1 MSALLLYGDTE
12 RSPALRHEL
21 PLAIIDPL
29 LFVERDGHRVV
40 LTSYLERA
48 RIAGVAP
55 DAEILDY
62 LDFGLRELRANG
74 LTIPEAEREVVVRV
88 MQHLG
93 IDQATVPSEFPVG
106 LADRLRAEGVQVSVD
121 DVHVQSRRRAKQG
134 RELDG
139 VRAAQR
145 AAEAGMTA
153 AAALLSQAEPGPE
166 GRLQL
171 EGQELLAEQVRAALR
186 SACAQAGA
194 SCPPDVMVSTVWN
207 GGGHDP
213 GSGPLPSGLP
223 IQVDLWPRDEVS
235 GCWADM
241 TRTFVVG
248 SPSPEH
254 SALIAQ
260 QEELVTAA
268 LNDSFALVRPGV
280 RGRDLFDAV
289 CDRFEASGFRT
300 QRTGPGEDEAEGFQF
315 SLGHGVGL
323 EIHEEPTLGI
333 GHHDEL
339 VAGDVLAIEPGLW
352 DRRIGGVRFE
362 DLVLV
367 TDDGYELLTQYP
379 YSLDPAG

>member
-1 MSALLLYGDTE
+1 MSALLLYGDTG

-29 LFVERDGHRVV
+29 LFVEREGGRVV
-40 LTSYLERA
+40 LTSFLERA
-48 RIAGVAP
+48 RIAAVAP

-88 MQHLG
+88 VRHLG

-106 LADRLRAEGVQVSVD
+106 LADRLRAEGIKLSVD
-121 DVHVQSRRRAKQG
+121 DEQVQARRRSKQG
-134 RELDG
+134 RELEG
-139 VRAAQR
+139 IRSAQR
-145 AAEAGMTA
+145 AAEAGMAA
-153 AAALLSQAEPGPE
+153 AAALLAQTEPGPDGHLHLE
-166 GRLQL
+166 GRP
-171 EGQELLAEQVRAALR
+171 LLAEQVRAALR
-186 SACAQAGA
+186 SACARAGA
-194 SCPPDVMVSTVWN
+194 SCPPDVLVSTLWN

-213 GSGPLPSGLP
+213 GSGPLPCGLP
-223 IQVDLWPRDEVS
+223 IQVDLWPQDEAS

-248 SPSPEH
+248 SPTPEH
-254 SALIAQ
+254 SELIAA

-268 LNDSFALVRPGV
+268 LRDSFALVRPGA
-280 RGRDLFDAV
+280 RGRELFDAV
-289 CDRFEASGFRT
+289 CDRFEGVGFRT

-333 GHHDEL
+333 GHQDQL

-362 DLVLV
+362 DLVLI
-367 TDDGYELLTQYP
+367 TDDGYELLTEYS

>member
-29 LFVERDGHRVV
+29 LFVEQNGRRVV

-48 RIAGVAP
+48 RIAAVAP

-62 LDFGLRELRANG
+62 LDFGLRELRSDG

-88 MQHLG
+88 VTHLG
-93 IDQATVPSEFPVG
+93 ISRATVPSEFPVG
-106 LADRLRAEGVQVSVD
+106 LADRLRAEGVELSVD
-121 DVHVQSRRRAKQG
+121 DASVQSRRRSKQG
-134 RELDG
+134 RELKG
-139 VRAAQR
+139 IRAAQQ
-145 AAEAGMTA
+145 AAEAGMSA
-153 AAALLSQAEPGPE
+153 AAALLAQAEPGPD
-166 GRLQL
+166 GHLHL
-171 EGQELLAEQVRAALR
+171 EGQELLAEQVRTALR
-186 SACAQAGA
+186 AACAGAGA
-194 SCPPDVMVSTVWN
+194 SCPPDVLVSTVRD

-213 GSGPLPSGLP
+213 GSGPLPAGLP
-223 IQVDLWPRDEVS
+223 IQIDLWPQDETS

-254 SALIAQ
+254 AELIAQ
-260 QEELVTAA
+260 QEQLVTAA
-268 LNDSFALVRPGV
+268 LHDSFALVGPGV
-280 RGRDLFDAV
+280 RGRYLFDAV
-289 CDRFEASGFRT
+289 CDRFEEAGFRT
-300 QRTGPGEDEAEGFQF
+300 QRTGPGGDEAEGFQF

-323 EIHEEPTLGI
+323 GIHEEPTLGL
-333 GHHDEL
+333 GHLDEL

-367 TDDGYELLTQYP
+367 TDDGCEVLTQYS